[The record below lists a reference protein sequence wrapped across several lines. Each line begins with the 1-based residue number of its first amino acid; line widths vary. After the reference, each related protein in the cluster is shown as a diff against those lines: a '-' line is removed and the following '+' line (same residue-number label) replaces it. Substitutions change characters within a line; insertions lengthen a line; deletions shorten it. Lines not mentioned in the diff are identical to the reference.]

1 MRSFWSEPFLW
12 IHLAGLTAVPIFL
25 GLCLLGLA
33 VGDPTLPIWLEIFL
47 VAVVGIAPVLGMQ
60 LIRPFYIFSIL
71 ALAIKPEQLNEQ
83 QRRLLSQFKTQGN
96 RVVAV
101 LVAVFMLL
109 ALIQIYGAAPLAV
122 SFAPFPPQ
130 WRSLGLLLAC
140 LAFLLGNLFLQIP
153 VSVALVVLTDEAK
166 LAATEPYEV
175 ERISHDFTIPG
186 WRVNKILPPMVEE

>member
-25 GLCLLGLA
+25 GICFLGLTA
-33 VGDPTLPIWLEIFL
+33 GEPILPIWLEIFL
-47 VAVVGIAPVLGMQ
+47 VAVVGITPVLGMQ
-60 LIRPFYIFSIL
+60 ILRPFYIFSIL

-83 QRRLLSQFKTQGN
+83 QRRLLSQFKTKVN

-101 LVAVFMLL
+101 LAAVFMLL
-109 ALIQIYGAAPLAV
+109 VLIQIYDATPAV
-122 SFAPFPPQ
+122 ASFAPFLPQ
-130 WRSLGLLLAC
+130 SHNLGLMLAC
-140 LAFLLGNLFLQIP
+140 VAFLLGNLFLQIP

-175 ERISHDFTIPG
+175 ERISQDFTIPG
-186 WRVNKILPPMVEE
+186 WRVNRILPSMVEE